1 MPDFS
6 VPDAFNKLEAKL
18 LADLGMSDPNSHPD
32 AKGDTG
38 ELSWI
43 DMLRA
48 FLPSR
53 YSVDK
58 AFAVSVDQKRSEQL
72 DLVIYDRYWSPLLFD
87 VGGHKHVPV
96 ESIYAVFEVKP
107 ELDKEYLEAAEQKVA
122 SVRSMRRT
130 NATYRWAGGRAT
142 NEPLTIL
149 GGVLTRRAG
158 WSPPLGSPFKSLMF
172 AQDDD
177 HRVDIGC
184 VLEAGSFVRSDGMIS
199 VREQHPLMSFLLELL
214 NQLQGMGPVP
224 AIDYIEWGQAGQQLT

>member
-6 VPDAFNKLEAKL
+6 VPDAFNKLETKL

-38 ELSWI
+38 ELSWVT
-43 DMLRA
+43 MLRD

-58 AFAVSVDQKRSEQL
+58 AFAVSVDQERSEQL

-107 ELDKEYLEAAEQKVA
+107 ELDKAYLEAAEGKAA

-130 NATYRWAGGRAT
+130 NTRYRWAGGDGR

-149 GGVLTRRAG
+149 GGVLARRAG
-158 WSPPLGSPFKSLMF
+158 WNPPLGQPFQDAMA
-172 AQDDD
+172 AQDDE

-184 VLEAGSFVRSDGMIS
+184 VLEAGSFVR
-199 VREQHPLMSFLLELL
+199 REDRIAILDTHPLMSFLLELL
-214 NQLQGMGPVP
+214 NRLQRMGPVP
-224 AIDYIEWGQAGQQLT
+224 AIDYIEWGQVGQQLT